1 MRQLC
6 WVLCLFPSLL
16 AAYSVTFQVDM
27 SEQTVSPQGVHVAG
41 NFQSEAGFGADWNP
55 ASTSMS
61 DLDDDGIFSVTLDI
75 PSGLWE
81 YKFINGNAW
90 PQAENAPSSCTVGA
104 TFNRT
109 VQVPTMNLIVPSVLF
124 NKCPEVP
131 MDTAYTLHWWNDAIF
146 YEIFV
151 RSFQDSDG
159 DGKGDFQGII
169 QRLDYLQS
177 LGVTGLWLMPMM
189 ESPSYHG
196 YDVSDYYATEPD
208 YGTMSDFQALL
219 DSCHARG
226 IKVILDLV
234 MNHSSNQN
242 DWFVQ
247 SRNNQNGYRDWYR
260 WSSSKPN
267 QTGPWGQQVWHAF
280 MGQYY
285 YGIFYDG
292 MPDLNYEN
300 PEAREAMMKVAEH
313 WLSLGADG
321 YRLDAIKY
329 LDEDSSILENT
340 PETFDILKEFNRRLT
355 AINPDYF
362 SVGEV
367 WDYTE
372 KIIPYVSD
380 SVLKSCFEFD
390 LAGCIQRAVQ
400 QGKASVVHNQ
410 MQKVES
416 LYPRMQYSTFLTNHD
431 QDRVF
436 SALNDIDQNKQCAS
450 VLLELPGVPFLY
462 YGEEIGMT
470 GTGDHLNIRTPMQWS
485 PESGA
490 GFSSGKA
497 WRSVNSDYTTKNVE
511 MQQLDSASLWNQYR
525 HSIAMRQRYEGL
537 RRGYYLPADGQ
548 DERILAFARV
558 WGDEAVLAVHNL
570 SNSPTSASPTWP
582 ASTLK
587 AGIYGVFEANTQRKW
602 GTCEIDSKGGV
613 SHWNI
618 SELELESRSNKLL
631 IISPYELNS
640 IHSFENHKTLELYP
654 NPSDDW
660 TQIQIPEDGELQI
673 WDSQGQLIDQQ
684 KAATGFHRL
693 STLNYP
699 SGVYFLRLN
708 SPQGPYTTR
717 LLVR

>member
-1 MRQLC
+1 
-6 WVLCLFPSLL
+6 
-16 AAYSVTFQVDM
+16 
-27 SEQTVSPQGVHVAG
+27 
-41 NFQSEAGFGADWNP
+41 
-55 ASTSMS
+55 
-61 DLDDDGIFSVTLDI
+61 
-75 PSGLWE
+75 
-81 YKFINGNAW
+81 
-90 PQAENAPSSCTVGA
+90 
-104 TFNRT
+104 
-109 VQVPTMNLIVPSVLF
+109 
-124 NKCPEVP
+124 
-131 MDTAYTLHWWNDAIF
+131 
-146 YEIFV
+146 
-151 RSFQDSDG
+151 
-159 DGKGDFQGII
+159 
-169 QRLDYLQS
+169 
-177 LGVTGLWLMPMM
+177 
-189 ESPSYHG
+189 
-196 YDVSDYYATEPD
+196 
-208 YGTMSDFQALL
+208 MSDFQALL

-372 KIIPYVSD
+372 KIIPYLSD

-436 SALNDIDQNKQCAS
+436 SVLNDIDQNKQSAS

-490 GFSSGKA
+490 GFSSSKA
-497 WRSVNSDYTTKNVE
+497 WRSVNSDYTSKNVE
-511 MQQLDSASLWNQYR
+511 MQQLDSVSLWNHYR

-558 WGDEAVLAVHNL
+558 WENEAVLSVHNL
-570 SNSPTSASPTWP
+570 SNNATSATPSW
-582 ASTLK
+582 AVSTLK
-587 AGIYGVFEANTQRKW
+587 AGVYGVFEANTQRKW
-602 GTCEIDSKGGV
+602 GTCEIDSKGGI
-613 SHWNI
+613 SQWNI
-618 SELELESRSNKLL
+618 PELELESRSNKMF

-640 IHSFENHKTLELYP
+640 VRPFELHKTLDVYP
-654 NPSDDW
+654 NPSHDW
-660 TQIQIPEDGELQI
+660 TQIEIPEDGELQV
-673 WDSQGQLIDQQ
+673 WNSQGQLIDRQ
-684 KAATGFHRL
+684 KAAPGLHRL
-693 STLNYP
+693 STVNYP
-699 SGVYFLRLN
+699 SGIYFLRLN